1 MRVSHPIDQLIH
13 DLEHER
19 AKDYWGRVKR
29 FKAQEA
35 ERRKAGKAH
44 EKKQLEYMRAVGI
57 KPGTI
62 EKEQEE
68 DSRELKS
75 YLKQTRPPLVSRR
88 SRSAEDAK
96 HTTRWTAKLGGLGGL
111 IPPISVFQLPPDPS
125 EVLPT
130 NPSKI
135 KIKDVSQGSGTGWW
149 ATAHVPV
156 PPVDVVFGFT
166 PGQSA
171 RYSFTAAF
179 AFHGFL
185 ILKADDGTFTHKDAG
200 VTLDFSLNA
209 FQIVDRGWKSFPR
222 PIDREGDNINEFDN
236 FDKQL
241 LNFSDSQDFRE
252 GEPVVVT
259 ARIEISASAS
269 GSGSHAEI
277 NFADGDANFIQP
289 LYLWVSPPP

>member
-13 DLEHER
+13 NLEHER

-88 SRSAEDAK
+88 SMSAEDAK

-111 IPPISVFQLPPDPS
+111 IPPTAGFFLPPDPS

-130 NPSKI
+130 DPSKI
-135 KIKDVSQGSGTGWW
+135 KIKDVSNGSGSGWW
-149 ATAHVPV
+149 AT
-156 PPVDVVFGFT
+156 
-166 PGQSA
+166 GQS
-171 RYSFTAAF
+171 RSPCRRSVC
-179 AFHGFL
+179 FHSWP
-185 ILKADDGTFTHKDAG
+185 K
-200 VTLDFSLNA
+200 
-209 FQIVDRGWKSFPR
+209 R
-222 PIDREGDNINEFDN
+222 PVFVHSCFRLSRIPNFEGGRRDVH
-236 FDKQL
+236 
-241 LNFSDSQDFRE
+241 S
-252 GEPVVVT
+252 
-259 ARIEISASAS
+259 
-269 GSGSHAEI
+269 
-277 NFADGDANFIQP
+277 
-289 LYLWVSPPP
+289 